1 MNALNDNL
9 NERNLLRFITAGSVD
24 DGKSTLI
31 GRLLF
36 DSKGIFADQLAAVSR
51 AKHKRTVGDTIDL
64 SLLTDGLEAEREQGI
79 TIDVAYRYF
88 ATPKR
93 KFIIADTPGHE
104 QYTRNMVT
112 GASTADAV
120 IILVDVSKVKLR
132 EDGGVD
138 LLIQTKRHSTIAHLL
153 QIEHVVVAVNKMDL
167 VNYDQDVYDRIVK
180 AYHEFAATLGIKDV
194 KTIPL
199 SALAGDNV
207 VDASE
212 RMPWYQGPTLIE
224 LLEDLSVYDES
235 HNSAFRF
242 PVQLVARHNGHEA
255 NDFRGYM
262 GRIEAGNVAVGDKLV
277 VQPSGQSATV
287 KEIVTFDGSLQSASA
302 GQSVTIVL
310 EEYVDVS
317 RGDLLAS
324 SAQPASLLKQV
335 NADVCWLS
343 EEPLDLRRKYWI
355 KHGTKQTAAKVT
367 KIDSILDINT
377 QQRHDADA
385 LKLNDVAR
393 IALTVQQPLAADAY
407 SDIRIGISRQRL
419 LHGQRNARH
428 VVQLQRIRIVPL
440 LGVDVKDR
448 IDLRHFRSGLLG
460 AVLDPVFAA
469 QVQRLL
475 GQPAHVG
482 VHLLEQGGRLRAGG
496 QQVAARHVHVL
507 FQHDGDRLAGAGA
520 LQGAVEGDDF
530 LDRRALAGR
539 LHHQL
544 VADGD
549 VAGFDTAHVA
559 AEVVG
564 FMAIVACYQLYREAE
579 GGVVRLVVHRQVFQ
593 QLDQGRA
600 LVPWHALARVDHVV
614 AGQGRQRNG
623 LHVLDAQRCSEFVVC
638 LDDAVVHVLVVVH
651 QVHLV
656 DGHHH
661 VLDLQQVGDGGV
673 ALGLDQQVHAA
684 VFSQLHFRHVDQDDH
699 GIGGGGAGYH
709 VAGVLF
715 VARGVGDDEFALRG
729 GEIAVGHVD
738 GDALFALGF
747 QAVRQQRQVDGVA
760 HGALMLGARYGC
772 ELVGEDA
779 FAVEQ
784 QAANQGALAVVDGA
798 GGDEAQQVTFVQ
810 VVVQCVH
817 QKYPC
822 FLRFSMEASEVW
834 SSIRVAPR
842 SVIWVTAVSAM
853 IASTSAASEDT
864 GQVQEISP
872 TVRKRTTWVSMLSPS
887 RAGVRS
893 VSGTS
898 RPLRGMTWRSCAK

>member
-180 AYHEFAATLGIKDV
+180 AYREFAATLGIKDV

-335 NADVCWLS
+335 NGDVCWLS

-407 SDIRIGISRQRL
+407 SDIRATGAFIL
-419 LHGQRNARH
+419 
-428 VVQLQRIRIVPL
+428 
-440 LGVDVKDR
+440 
-448 IDLRHFRSGLLG
+448 IDEVTH
-460 AVLDPVFAA
+460 
-469 QVQRLL
+469 QT
-475 GQPAHVG
+475 
-482 VHLLEQGGRLRAGG
+482 
-496 QQVAARHVHVL
+496 VAA
-507 FQHDGDRLAGAGA
+507 GMIRL
-520 LQGAVEGDDF
+520 
-530 LDRRALAGR
+530 
-539 LHHQL
+539 
-544 VADGD
+544 
-549 VAGFDTAHVA
+549 
-559 AEVVG
+559 
-564 FMAIVACYQLYREAE
+564 
-579 GGVVRLVVHRQVFQ
+579 
-593 QLDQGRA
+593 
-600 LVPWHALARVDHVV
+600 
-614 AGQGRQRNG
+614 
-623 LHVLDAQRCSEFVVC
+623 
-638 LDDAVVHVLVVVH
+638 
-651 QVHLV
+651 
-656 DGHHH
+656 
-661 VLDLQQVGDGGV
+661 
-673 ALGLDQQVHAA
+673 
-684 VFSQLHFRHVDQDDH
+684 
-699 GIGGGGAGYH
+699 
-709 VAGVLF
+709 
-715 VARGVGDDEFALRG
+715 
-729 GEIAVGHVD
+729 GE
-738 GDALFALGF
+738 
-747 QAVRQQRQVDGVA
+747 
-760 HGALMLGARYGC
+760 
-772 ELVGEDA
+772 
-779 FAVEQ
+779 
-784 QAANQGALAVVDGA
+784 
-798 GGDEAQQVTFVQ
+798 
-810 VVVQCVH
+810 
-817 QKYPC
+817 
-822 FLRFSMEASEVW
+822 
-834 SSIRVAPR
+834 
-842 SVIWVTAVSAM
+842 
-853 IASTSAASEDT
+853 
-864 GQVQEISP
+864 
-872 TVRKRTTWVSMLSPS
+872 
-887 RAGVRS
+887 
-893 VSGTS
+893 
-898 RPLRGMTWRSCAK
+898 